1 MYNFEDILQRR
12 NNGSKKWNEEYIEKR
27 FKVKDAANYYPLF
40 IADMDFKL
48 PKEVIEPLMEFIALG
63 DFGYFDIKEEFYNS
77 ILKWYKDRYKSEIK
91 REWIVPSIGALSTMN
106 VMVDKLFKKGDS
118 ILVFTPAYGPFKD
131 VVLNNRMNLVS
142 YKMKLN
148 NNKYTLDFKEVK
160 ALVEKEDIKGLIIC
174 NPHNPSGRC
183 WSKEEIN
190 EIINICMEKNIIIIS
205 DEVHGD
211 LDLGNNFNTFSDYL
225 NQYKNIIVLSSPNK
239 TFNIAG
245 LEIST
250 FLCNNEEMRN
260 SLEEELSKRK
270 LHPNRVGTRALT
282 LCYEN
287 GSLWVD
293 ELIKNIKE
301 NLDLTLDML
310 NVDGISTMAPDAGYL
325 LWVKFDNISDIDDFI
340 IKLAQEKKVLL
351 ETGSR
356 FIKDH
361 EGYLR
366 INVATSKAILKEA
379 IPMVVEFYKEYIK

>member
-27 FKVKDAANYYPLF
+27 FKIKDAANYYPLF
-40 IADMDFKL
+40 IADMDFRL
-48 PKEVIEPLMEFIALG
+48 PKEVMEPLMEFIALG

-106 VMVDKLFKKGDS
+106 VMVDKLFKKGDN

-131 VVLNNRMNLVS
+131 VILNNDMNLVS

-148 NNKYTLDFKEVK
+148 NNRYSLEFKEVK

-183 WSKEEIN
+183 WNKEEIN

-211 LDLGNNFNTFSDYL
+211 LDLGNNFNTFSNYL

-250 FLCNNEEMRN
+250 FLCSNEEMRDDLA
-260 SLEEELSKRK
+260 SELSKRK
-270 LHPNRVGTRALT
+270 LHPNRVGTRTLT

-287 GSLWVD
+287 GSTWVD

-301 NLDLTLDML
+301 NIDLTVDML
-310 NVDGISTMAPDAGYL
+310 NVEGITTMVPDAGYL
-325 LWVKFDNISDIDDFI
+325 LWVKFDNIPDIDDFI
-340 IKLAQEKKVLL
+340 IKLAQEKQVLL

-379 IPMVVEFYKEYIK
+379 IPTIVEFYKDYIK

>member
-1 MYNFEDILQRR
+1 MYNFEDILQRK

-48 PKEVIEPLMEFIALG
+48 PKEIIEPLTEFIACG

-77 ILKWYKDRYKSEIK
+77 ILNWYRDRYKSEIK
-91 REWIVPSIGALSTMN
+91 SQWIVPSIGALSTMN
-106 VMVDKLFKKGDS
+106 VMVDKLFNKGDN

-131 VVLNNRMNLVS
+131 VIKNNDTNLVS

-148 NNKYTLDFKEVK
+148 DNRYFIDFNELRNLVNKE
-160 ALVEKEDIKGLIIC
+160 EIKGLIIC

-183 WSKEEIN
+183 WSGEEIK
-190 EIINICMEKNIIIIS
+190 EIINICKEKDVIIIS

-211 LDLGNNFNTFSDYL
+211 LDLGSNFNTFSDYL
-225 NQYKNIIVLSSPNK
+225 NEYKNIIVLSSPNK

-250 FLCNNEEMRN
+250 FLCSNEEMKN
-260 SLEEELSKRK
+260 ALEEELSKRK

-282 LCYEN
+282 ICYEN
-287 GSLWVD
+287 GSAWVD
-293 ELIKNIKE
+293 ELVNKISD
-301 NLDLTLDML
+301 NLKLTLDML
-310 NVDGISTMAPDAGYL
+310 KCEGITTMIPDAGYL
-325 LWVKFDNISDIDDFI
+325 LWVKFDNISDVDDFI
-340 IKLAQEKKVLL
+340 VKLAQEKKVLL

-361 EGYLR
+361 EGYIR
-366 INVATSKAILKEA
+366 INVATSKAILEEA
-379 IPMVVEFYKEYIK
+379 IPMIVEFYKEYIK